1 MNYSLLTIVHWEIN
15 VGFLVSLLFPVIT
28 RFYWPWNESD
38 WGWNIISLELSIAG
52 CLLPSFLYIDFGV
65 TDMLLRWSQVLFLG
79 AVIVNVLWR
88 AVIIWQTQRKGLS
101 DKAETREKSGQSS

>member
-15 VGFLVSLLFPVIT
+15 IGFLVSLLFPVIT

-52 CLLPSFLYIDFGV
+52 CLLPSFLFIDFGV

-79 AVIVNVLWR
+79 AVI
-88 AVIIWQTQRKGLS
+88 IWQTQRKGSS

>member
-15 VGFLVSLLFPVIT
+15 VVFLTSLLFPVVT
-28 RFYWPWNESD
+28 RFYWPWNESS

-52 CLLPSFLYIDFGV
+52 CLLPSFLYIDFRI
-65 TDMLLRWSQVLFLG
+65 DDWLLRWSQVIFLAMVG
-79 AVIVNVLWR
+79 VIVLWR